1 MALPAS
7 AALIFLIVTLP
18 ICVYVAYSDLARM
31 KIPNIA
37 TDTLALAYL
46 VAGPFALPFDVYLWG
61 FASFGVM
68 LVVGILLNAAGA
80 MGAGDSKFIASAA
93 PFVALPD
100 APLILAL
107 LAGCLL
113 TGWAVHRTARMSPV
127 RAQFPD
133 WASWEQG
140 KRFPM
145 GFPLAGTLILY
156 LAIAANLI

>member
-7 AALIFLIVTLP
+7 AAVLFMIMTAP
-18 ICVYVAYSDLARM
+18 ICVFVAYSDLARM
-31 KIPNIA
+31 KIPTLA
-37 TDTLALAYL
+37 TDALALVY
-46 VAGPFALPFDVYLWG
+46 VFAGPFVLPFDVYLWG
-61 FASFGVM
+61 YASFAVM

-100 APLILAL
+100 APVILAL
-107 LAGCLL
+107 FAATLLAGF
-113 TGWAVHRTARMSPV
+113 AVHRIARRSPI
-127 RAQFPD
+127 RTTFPD

-145 GFPLAGTLILY
+145 GFPLAGTLMMY
-156 LAIAANLI
+156 FALATGWF